1 MVCVFL
7 SYSVSADDKFLLILY
22 YVTGNPMDEDT
33 KVGAMIS
40 EEHAQRVM
48 GYIDIARKEVREN

>member
-1 MVCVFL
+1 
-7 SYSVSADDKFLLILY
+7 
-22 YVTGNPMDEDT
+22 MDEDT

-48 GYIDIARKEVREN
+48 GYIQVAKDEVCVS

>member
-1 MVCVFL
+1 
-7 SYSVSADDKFLLILY
+7 
-22 YVTGNPMDEDT
+22 MDEDT

-40 EEHAQRVM
+40 EEHALRVM